1 MVRACIGRHLGDAKI
16 RRWHSALASW
26 PAMGH
31 ANCMSAAGPPEPVR
45 RTGFFPPSARVAAP
59 LLVLVFG
66 LATTWLNY
74 RWNLADDLARG
85 QAELRAEAD
94 AAGARLVRLGAQLRS
109 AGGIAALQADL
120 RASVEAP
127 NLALAAFVDANGW
140 VLAGSSGELSG
151 HEARQTLLR
160 AAANLIG
167 HPADSNVL
175 HSEDAAQLYAAYP
188 VVDSDSWVLLVYDR
202 SATMQKARAA
212 AWRSLEWS
220 ALASG
225 VLCAA
230 LWVVLHFGFAVR
242 IARLAQAGRGF
253 GAGSRAP
260 IPAMPGG
267 DEVAELSRAFSAMA
281 ASVTAHEQQRAQ
293 MEMQVL
299 EAGERERRR
308 LGHELHDGLGQ
319 RLTAS
324 ALAADA
330 LAESLS
336 AAGREEAA
344 RATEMAR
351 HLRDAIKETRQ
362 LSHGLAPVGIEQGG
376 LVNALAEMA
385 AALNAAGKVRVVFE
399 CEPAGLTCSGEIATH
414 LFRIAQEAVNNALK
428 HAAPG
433 EIRIGL
439 QHRANQLVLDVEDDG
454 EGMPDTVPP
463 GAGMGLQVMR
473 HRAGLLG
480 GHLELAAAPAGGTL
494 LHCEVPHVS

>member
-1 MVRACIGRHLGDAKI
+1 
-16 RRWHSALASW
+16 
-26 PAMGH
+26 MG
-31 ANCMSAAGPPEPVR
+31 S
-45 RTGFFPPSARVAAP
+45 FPPPARFAAP

-85 QAELRAEAD
+85 QAELRAAAD
-94 AAGARLVRLGAQLRS
+94 ATGTRLVRLGEQLRS
-109 AGGIAALQADL
+109 AIGIAALQADL

-140 VLAGSSGELSG
+140 VLAGSSSELSG
-151 HEARQTLLR
+151 HAARQTLLR

-167 HPADSNVL
+167 RSSESNVL

-220 ALASG
+220 ALATG
-225 VLCAA
+225 ALCAA
-230 LWVVLHFGFAVR
+230 LWAVLHFGFAKR
-242 IARLAQAGRGF
+242 IARLAQAVRGF
-253 GAGSRAP
+253 GAGERVP
-260 IPAMPGG
+260 IMAMPGG
-267 DEVAELSRAFSAMA
+267 DEVAELSRAFAAMA
-281 ASVTAHEQQRAQ
+281 NSVTVHEQQRAR
-293 MEMQVL
+293 MEKQVL

-319 RLTAS
+319 HLTAA

-336 AAGREEAA
+336 AANREEAT

-351 HLRDAIKETRQ
+351 HIRAAIKETRE

-385 AALNAAGKVRVVFE
+385 ATIAVPGKLRVVFE
-399 CEPAGLTCSGEIATH
+399 CEPSDLTCFGEPASH
-414 LFRIAQEAVNNALK
+414 LFRIAQEAVTNALK

-433 EIRIGL
+433 EIRLGL
-439 QHRANQLVLDVEDDG
+439 RRQANRLVLEVEDDG
-454 EGMPDTVPP
+454 EGMPETLPP
-463 GAGMGLQVMR
+463 DAGMGLRVMQ
-473 HRAGLLG
+473 HRAQLLG
-480 GHLELAAAPAGGTL
+480 GTFALAAAPAGGTL
-494 LHCEVPHVS
+494 MRCDVPFES

>member
-1 MVRACIGRHLGDAKI
+1 MSDAVLGKPA
-16 RRWHSALASW
+16 RR
-26 PAMGH
+26 MG
-31 ANCMSAAGPPEPVR
+31 A
-45 RTGFFPPSARVAAP
+45 FPPPARFAAP

-74 RWNLADDLARG
+74 RWHLADDLARG
-85 QAELRAEAD
+85 QAELRAAAD
-94 AAGARLVRLGAQLRS
+94 ATGARLVRLGAQLRS
-109 AGGIAALQADL
+109 EVGIAALQADL

-140 VLAGSSGELSG
+140 VLAGSSSDLSG

-167 HPADSNVL
+167 RSSASSVL
-175 HSEDAAQLYAAYP
+175 YSEDAAQLYAAYP

-202 SATMQKARAA
+202 SATMRQARGA

-220 ALASG
+220 ALATG
-225 VLCAA
+225 ALCAA
-230 LWVVLHFGFAVR
+230 LWAVLHFGFAKR
-242 IARLAQAGRGF
+242 IARLAQAVRGF

-260 IPAMPGG
+260 IAAMTGG
-267 DEVAELSRAFSAMA
+267 DEVAELSRAFTAMA
-281 ASVTAHEQQRAQ
+281 RRVTAHEHQRVH
-293 MEMQVL
+293 MEMQVH

-319 RLTAS
+319 HLTAA

-330 LAESLS
+330 LAEALS
-336 AAGREEAA
+336 TAGRSEAA
-344 RATEMAR
+344 RASEMADLIR
-351 HLRDAIKETRQ
+351 AAIKETRQ

-376 LVNALAEMA
+376 LVNALVEMTQTLDA
-385 AALNAAGKVRVVFE
+385 SGKVRVVLE
-399 CEPAGLTCSGEIATH
+399 AEPADLTCFGETATH

-439 QHRANQLVLDVEDDG
+439 RHSQHRLVLEVEDDG
-454 EGMPDTVPP
+454 EGMPATRPP
-463 GAGMGLQVMR
+463 AAGMGLQVMR
-473 HRAGLLG
+473 HRAQLLG
-480 GHLELAAAPAGGTL
+480 GTLALTAAAAGGTL
-494 LHCEVPHVS
+494 LRCEVPFDS